1 MLLKKLDRYIDAIK
15 IEEKVSLSG
24 LNITELMDKLSTM
37 DREERKKMLSGL
49 DEITLENIKKLEEGG
64 LV

>member
-1 MLLKKLDRYIDAIK
+1 MLLKQLDRYIDAIK
-15 IEEKVSLSG
+15 IEEKVALSN
-24 LNITELMDKLSTM
+24 LSITELIDKLSTM
-37 DREERKKMLSGL
+37 DKEDRKQMLSGL